1 LFHVAPQNSHAST
14 LAPLPEHPGLPSGA
28 AGSRARPARLLI
40 VEDEPRIADLLVRA
54 FTAEGYACEVVGDG
68 RLALR
73 AATRFAPDAIL
84 LDLMLPG
91 RHGLAVLPELCE
103 HVPQIP
109 VIVLSARRESSIRVA
124 SLRSGAVD
132 YVAKPF
138 SFDELLER
146 LRLRLRLAHAPRA
159 ASEVVVSAGVRLD
172 TRRREA
178 AISGTTH
185 PLTNREFRLL
195 EFLMRHAG
203 EVVSRERLTSEVWG
217 YAFVSDTNIVDAT
230 VRRLRNKIG
239 HERIVTVRGT
249 GYVFG
254 T

>member
-1 LFHVAPQNSHAST
+1 VASETQSANSALAFRPELDGAPSSSAS
-14 LAPLPEHPGLPSGA
+14 
-28 AGSRARPARLLI
+28 AGRSRPARLLI

-54 FTAEGYACEVVGDG
+54 FAAEGYTSEVVGDG

-91 RHGLAVLPELCE
+91 KHGLAVLPELCDQ
-103 HVPQIP
+103 VPDIP

-132 YVAKPF
+132 FVSKPF

-146 LRLRLRLAHAPRA
+146 LRLRLRLAQAPRA
-159 ASEVVVSAGVRLD
+159 ASEVVVSSGVRLD

-178 AISGTTH
+178 AIAGTTH

-195 EFLMRHAG
+195 EYLMRHPG

-239 HERIVTVRGT
+239 RARIVTVRGT

-254 T
+254 S

>member
-1 LFHVAPQNSHAST
+1 M
-14 LAPLPEHPGLPSGA
+14 GA
-28 AGSRARPARLLI
+28 ASGEGTRPARLLI

-54 FTAEGYACEVVGDG
+54 FAAEGYTSEVVSDG

-103 HVPQIP
+103 HVPNIP

-146 LRLRLRLAHAPRA
+146 LRLRLRLAHAPHA
-159 ASEVVVSAGVRLD
+159 ASEMVVSAGVRLD

-178 AISGTTH
+178 AISGTSH

-195 EFLMRHAG
+195 EFLMRHPG

-217 YAFVSDTNIVDAT
+217 YTFVSDTNIVDAT

-239 HERIVTVRGT
+239 HDRIVTVRGS